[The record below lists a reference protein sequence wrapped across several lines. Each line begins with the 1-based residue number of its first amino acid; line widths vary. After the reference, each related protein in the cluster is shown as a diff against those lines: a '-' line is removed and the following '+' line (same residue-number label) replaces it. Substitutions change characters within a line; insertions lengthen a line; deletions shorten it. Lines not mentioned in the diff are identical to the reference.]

1 MHRMRTESDM
11 NFLTSAERDPSA
23 LMLALLFATAGSC
36 LTIDFVSRVHRTGRS
51 RLNWLAIISIICG
64 TSSWSTMVLV
74 VLARG
79 ASFVP
84 ETLFSSLLGSLAFS
98 TLGFVI
104 ALRRASNLSGEIG
117 GALIGL
123 GNIISLNVILKA
135 AGLGIELPEGI
146 DLVTGGYTASACL
159 VACAFSVAVRTDRRS
174 TRAVGS
180 LLLVASL
187 AVLVL
192 MALPA
197 QVTTPEFGGAG
208 RTIIL
213 SSVAVIMSAI
223 LGTALATYN
232 IEHHSRVDAIDTLRN
247 YAAVDSLTGLSNRD
261 ALKRHISHLV
271 DTTDRAT
278 CKFTVLAFNLNRFR
292 LVNDVHGS
300 EAGDHILKTVAGRL
314 QAALGPSE
322 FVARVSGDE
331 FYAVKSGIHRKAD
344 AVAFATKLLEIVREP
359 IQWKTSKLDITARIG
374 AALFPNNAESV
385 DELIGQADIAMCRA
399 QTTSD
404 DEVIFFDPSVD
415 KAKRDLN
422 ALSIDLRK
430 AIDDKEFEIYFQTQH
445 SATTRQLI
453 GFEALIRWHHP
464 IRGMVSPADFIP
476 LAEKTG
482 MIHEIGAWVIRETCL
497 QAARWDESIKVAVN
511 VSANQIM
518 RNDLPEIVYDAITR
532 SGIDPK
538 RLELEITESGIV
550 ADERHALAILNRIK
564 ALGCSIAMDDF
575 GTGFSSLSTFKK
587 FPFDKI
593 KIDRAFISD
602 LATNKQSNAIVNA
615 TVGVGRPLNIRVLA
629 EGVEDQEQLA
639 ILTELGCDEVQGY
652 YFGRPVPVHEADNLL
667 RAARLAQQA
676 GAARNVVEF
685 KASNR

>member
-1 MHRMRTESDM
+1 MD
-11 NFLTSAERDPSA
+11 FLISAERDPSA
-23 LMLALLFATAGSC
+23 LALALLFATIGTY
-36 LTIDFVSRVHRTGRS
+36 LTVDFMSRVHRGNSLS
-51 RLNWLAIISIICG
+51 RLNWLFIISIICG
-64 TSSWSTMVLV
+64 TSSWATTVLV
-74 VLARG
+74 VLAKG
-79 ASFVP
+79 ASFAP
-84 ETLFSSLLGSLAFS
+84 ATLFGSLLCSLGFS
-98 TLGFVI
+98 TLGIVVS
-104 ALRRASNLSGEIG
+104 LRRANKIGGEIG
-117 GALIGL
+117 GALISV
-123 GNIISLNVILKA
+123 GNIVALNIIMQA
-135 AGLGIELPEGI
+135 AGLSLEFPGGI
-146 DLVTGGYTASACL
+146 VTGGYAASVCMGAGG
-159 VACAFSVAVRTDRRS
+159 FSVAIRTDRRS
-174 TRAVGS
+174 TPAVS
-180 LLLVASL
+180 TLLLISSL
-187 AVLVL
+187 AILVL
-192 MALPA
+192 TALPPHIETA
-197 QVTTPEFGGAG
+197 GVLGAG
-208 RTIIL
+208 RDIVL
-213 SSVAVIMSAI
+213 PSVVVIMSAV

-232 IEHHSRVDAIDTLRN
+232 IEHQSRVDAMDTLRN
-247 YAAVDSLTGLSNRD
+247 YAAIDSLTGLSNRD
-261 ALKRHISHLV
+261 TLKRHISDLV

-278 CKFTVLAFNLNRFR
+278 AKFTVLAFNLNRFR

-314 QAALGPSE
+314 ESALCPNE

-344 AVAFATKLLEIVREP
+344 AVAFANKLLEIVREP
-359 IQWKTSKLDITARIG
+359 IQWKNSKLDITARIG
-374 AALFPNNAESV
+374 AALFPNSAESV

-399 QTTSD
+399 QTTTD
-404 DEVIFFDPSVD
+404 EEVIFFDPSVD

-430 AIDDKEFEIYFQTQH
+430 AIDDKEFEIYYQTQH

-464 IRGMVSPADFIP
+464 VRGMISPADFIP

-497 QAARWDESIKVAVN
+497 QASRWDASIKVAVN

-518 RNDLPEIVYDAITR
+518 RNDLPEIVHDAIAR

-550 ADERHALAILNRIK
+550 ADERHALSILNRIK

-602 LATNKQSNAIVNA
+602 LATNKQSYAIVNA
-615 TVGVGRPLNIRVLA
+615 TVGVGRPLNIRILA

-652 YFGRPVPVHEADNLL
+652 YFGRPIPVHEADDLL
-667 RAARLAQQA
+667 RAARLAQQT
-676 GAARNVVEF
+676 GAASNVVEF
-685 KASNR
+685 KVGNR

>member
-1 MHRMRTESDM
+1 MRMESDM
-11 NFLTSAERDPSA
+11 DFLTSAERDPSA
-23 LMLALLFATAGSC
+23 LVLALLFALAGSY
-36 LTIDFVSRVHRTGRS
+36 LTIDFMSRVHRGTGRS
-51 RLNWLAIISIICG
+51 RLNWLFVISIIFG

-74 VLARG
+74 ALARG
-79 ASFVP
+79 SSFAP

-98 TLGFVI
+98 TLGFIV
-104 ALRRASNLSGEIG
+104 ALRRSNDMSGEIG
-117 GALIGL
+117 GALIGF
-123 GNIISLNVILKA
+123 GNVFTLNIVLKA
-135 AGLGIELPEGI
+135 TGIGIELPVGI
-146 DLVTGGYTASACL
+146 DLVSGGYVASACL
-159 VACAFSVAVRTDRRS
+159 SACAFSVAVRTDRRS
-174 TRAVGS
+174 TQTFGS

-187 AVLVL
+187 ASLVL
-192 MALPA
+192 MAMPW
-197 QVTTPEFGGAG
+197 QVTVGDFLGAG
-208 RTIIL
+208 RNIL
-213 SSVAVIMSAI
+213 LPSVVVMMSSVLAA
-223 LGTALATYN
+223 ALATYN
-232 IEHHSRVDAIDTLRN
+232 IEHRSRVDAIDAMRN
-247 YAAVDSLTGLSNRD
+247 YSVIDSLTGLSNRD
-261 ALKRHISHLV
+261 ALKRHIADLV

-278 CKFTVLAFNLNRFR
+278 AKFTVLAFNLNRFR

-359 IQWKTSKLDITARIG
+359 IQWKNAKLDITARIG

-385 DELIGQADIAMCRA
+385 DELISQADIAMCRA
-399 QTTSD
+399 QTTND
-404 DEVIFFDPSVD
+404 DEVTFFDPSVD

-430 AIDDKEFEIYFQTQH
+430 AIDDKEFEIYYQAQH

-464 IRGMVSPADFIP
+464 VRGMVSPADFIP

-497 QAARWDESIKVAVN
+497 QASRWDESIKVAVN

-629 EGVEDQEQLA
+629 EGVEDQEQLT

-652 YFGRPVPVHEADNLL
+652 YFGRPVPVHEAGNLL

-676 GAARNVVEF
+676 GSSSNVVEF